1 MTDQAALEPVAVSL
15 DRVLPL
21 LRQQA
26 GAADD
31 KGFFPAA
38 SMQSLRD
45 ERLLGLTV
53 PAEYGGGGASLRTFV
68 AVAQELAGACLSTA
82 HLWAMHCF
90 QVDAIARHGSPA
102 LREALLP
109 RIAAGDVYIA
119 SVTSERGRSSDLFT
133 AGAPLRAEG
142 DHLLLDRSAPVVS
155 GGAHADGFLLTM
167 RAAEDAS
174 EHEVSLVYAD
184 RGDLRVDERGD
195 WDTLGMRGTASGGLE
210 LSGRV
215 PATNLVG
222 RAGGFAEIARN
233 SMIPLSH
240 LGWSACWLGAARGA
254 LVDLVTWLRANGP
267 AAPGELFY
275 ERLAHVRVE
284 LELVSAFLYRV
295 LDQVELAR
303 AEGRS
308 LTEPRTQLQLNA
320 LKVIASEHTFRAV
333 DRMMEIGGLRL
344 GYGRRSPIPL
354 ERHFRDLR
362 SASLN
367 HANDGLWTGIGALT
381 LFDRSVSLI

>member
-1 MTDQAALEPVAVSL
+1 
-15 DRVLPL
+15 LP
-21 LRQQA
+21 
-26 GAADD
+26 
-31 KGFFPAA
+31 K
-38 SMQSLRD
+38 
-45 ERLLGLTV
+45 
-53 PAEYGGGGASLRTFV
+53 
-68 AVAQELAGACLSTA
+68 
-82 HLWAMHCF
+82 
-90 QVDAIARHGSPA
+90 
-102 LREALLP
+102 
-109 RIAAGDVYIA
+109 IAAGDVYIA

-133 AGAPLRAEG
+133 AGAPLRAQD
-142 DHLLLDRSAPVVS
+142 DHLFLERAAPVVS

-184 RGDLRVDERGD
+184 RSDLRVDECGD

-210 LSGRV
+210 LSGLV
-215 PATNLVG
+215 PAANLVG
-222 RAGGFAEIARN
+222 DPGGFAEIART

-254 LVDLVTWLRANGP
+254 LTDLVAWFRGNGP

-275 ERLAHVRVE
+275 ERVAHVRVE
-284 LELVSAFLYRV
+284 LELVSAYLHRV
-295 LDQVELAR
+295 LEQVELAR

-308 LTEPRTQLQLNA
+308 LAEPRIQLQLNA
-320 LKVIASEHTFRAV
+320 LKVIASEHTFHAV
-333 DRMMEIGGLRL
+333 DRMVELGGLRL

-381 LFDRSVSLI
+381 LLDRSVSLI

>member
-1 MTDQAALEPVAVSL
+1 MTDQAALEPVAAL
-15 DRVLPL
+15 LGRVLPL

-26 GAADD
+26 AAADD
-31 KGFFPAA
+31 KGFFPAV

-45 ERLLGLTV
+45 EGLLGLTV
-53 PAEYGGGGASLRTFV
+53 PARFGGGGASLRTFV

-90 QVDAIARHGSPA
+90 QVDAIARHGSVA
-102 LREALLP
+102 LRDTLLP
-109 RIAAGDVYIA
+109 KIAAGDVYIA
-119 SVTSERGRSSDLFT
+119 SVTSERGRSADLFT
-133 AGAPLRAEG
+133 AGAALRTEG
-142 DHLLLDRSAPVVS
+142 DDLLVERSAPVVS

-167 RAAEDAS
+167 RASEDAS

-184 RGDLRVDERGD
+184 RRDLRVDECGD

-210 LSGRV
+210 LSGKV
-215 PATNLVG
+215 PASNLVG
-222 RAGGFAEIARN
+222 GRGGFAEIART

-254 LVDLVTWLRANGP
+254 LVDLVAWFRGNP
-267 AAPGELFY
+267 PPPGELFY

-284 LELVSAFLYRV
+284 LELVSAYLHRV
-295 LDQVELAR
+295 LEQVELAR

-308 LTEPRTQLQLNA
+308 LAEPRTQLQLNA
-320 LKVIASEHTFRAV
+320 LKVVASEHTFHAV
-333 DRMMEIGGLRL
+333 DRMVELGGLRL
-344 GYGRRSPIPL
+344 GYGRRSPVPL

-367 HANDGLWTGIGALT
+367 HANDRLWTGIGALT
-381 LFDRSVSLI
+381 LLDRSVSLI